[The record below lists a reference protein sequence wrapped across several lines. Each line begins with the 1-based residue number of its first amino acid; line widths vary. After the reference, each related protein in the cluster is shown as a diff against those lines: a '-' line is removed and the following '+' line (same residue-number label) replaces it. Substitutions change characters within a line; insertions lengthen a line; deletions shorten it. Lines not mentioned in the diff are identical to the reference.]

1 MEMQKIVS
9 ITSQG
14 QLTIPQSMLKSLGIT
29 GPVKA
34 IIRKKENTLLVV
46 QKKDLWYLVG
56 DDKLQQQKAQT
67 IFQKAKDG
75 KISLVIKPLIVAEAC
90 FVLESFYQ
98 RGREEIA
105 DAFEVFL
112 SQKWLKVEERETLLA
127 LWDWYKKNFHFVDS
141 YLLSWAKLNAG
152 KIVTFDKKLLS
163 SSS

>member
-1 MEMQKIVS
+1 MEQAVD
-9 ITSQG
+9 TN
-14 QLTIPQSMLKSLGIT
+14 
-29 GPVKA
+29 
-34 IIRKKENTLLVV
+34 IILR
-46 QKKDLWYLVG
+46 YLVG

-112 SQKWLKVEERETLLA
+112 SQKWLKVEEMETLLA